1 MAQSAL
7 RALYNSFMEPTVTSG
22 SDSAPQGSMDER
34 GVVSGS
40 SVPMQAGDNGQQ
52 QVNIPAYTQSWSG
65 IDPNVQDRPSL
76 LPIRQNGEW
85 TAPEWMKGA
94 ADAGSS
100 LYLGSRGYPVGK
112 SDAMALAGNFT
123 GGGFLG
129 GQALGPAAE
138 AGSTVLSM
146 NGAGGRS
153 AEAMAELVR
162 RGKYRDISGGIP
174 KVTRDT
180 SLLMRV
186 GDAKSVNDMNVQ
198 MGDPELRYVPVV
210 KAEDLIDRAGIT
222 GITDTSRSDL
232 ATVNSVNNV
241 PVESVQ
247 HGGAYY
253 GSQPNNIR
261 RGDAFASAETAI
273 TSQLNRAR
281 YAQESSKRPGVV
293 FAPHGMMGSSPDYAT
308 MMTDIAVPYA
318 SQQMSVGAK
327 AAANKVIGKSVDGW
341 PGIDNATQSY
351 LSSIGGKRK
360 TVLKVL
366 DDFRDEGA
374 LSLSHL
380 RTIVTD
386 PNQFDRPWGDVNAMY
401 LLNPKNYMDG
411 NIITD
416 STHASYA
423 KALQGIPLGA
433 TVKPTSILDLNPRM
447 GMDASTEK
455 NFVGEMQARTQS
467 ALRNLKAAETSGDRE
482 NAKKYAFA
490 LSGLNLSP
498 NNIGSSV
505 QATLKGGG
513 QFNFTQPIVDDLI
526 KRGIILP

>member
-1 MAQSAL
+1 
-7 RALYNSFMEPTVTSG
+7 
-22 SDSAPQGSMDER
+22 
-34 GVVSGS
+34 
-40 SVPMQAGDNGQQ
+40 MQAGDNGQQ
-52 QVNIPAYTQSWSG
+52 QVNIPAYTQGWSG
-65 IDPNVQDRPSL
+65 IDPNVQNRPSL
-76 LPIRQNGEW
+76 IPIRQNGEW
-85 TAPEWMKGA
+85 IAPEWVKGA
-94 ADAGSS
+94 ADAGSTA
-100 LYLGSRGYPVGK
+100 YLGAQGYPVGK
-112 SDAMALAGNFT
+112 SDAMALAGNFA

-129 GQALGPAAE
+129 GQALGPVAE
-138 AGSTVLSM
+138 AGSKVLSM

-153 AEAMAELVR
+153 PELMAELVR
-162 RGKYRDISGGIP
+162 RGLYKDISGGIP
-174 KVTRDT
+174 KVNRDT

-198 MGDPELRYVPVV
+198 MDEGKLRYVPIV

-232 ATVNSVNNV
+232 ATVSAVNNV

-247 HGGAYY
+247 HGGVYY
-253 GSQPNNIR
+253 GSQPNNIE
-261 RGDAFASAETAI
+261 RGDAFASAQNAVVG
-273 TSQLNRAR
+273 QYNRAR
-281 YAQESSKRPGVV
+281 FAQESSPRQGVV
-293 FAPHGMMGSSPDYAT
+293 FVPHGMMGSSPDFAT
-308 MMTDIAVPYA
+308 QMTDIAIPYA
-318 SQQMSVGAK
+318 RAQMSAGAK
-327 AAANKVIGKSVDGW
+327 AAANKVIGESVDGW

-433 TVKPTSILDLNPRM
+433 TGKPTSILDLNPRI
-447 GMDASTEK
+447 GTNASTEK

-482 NAKKYAFA
+482 NAKKYAYA

-505 QATLKGGG
+505 QATIKPGG